1 MDYYIRPARV
11 EDATGI
17 NYIRRMRGVMENIL
31 GVPSETIK
39 RSEDY
44 LASIDENKHQFVAVT
59 CLDNG
64 KELVIGTASLHV
76 NTIPRMRHS
85 ATLGIMV
92 HKDYQG
98 MGVGERLMEA
108 LIDMAD
114 NWLMLMRLELNVFVD
129 NEKAIA
135 LYKKMGFEYEG
146 TLRKAAARDGEY
158 IDEFIMSRIREI

>member
-31 GVPSETIK
+31 ALPSETISV
-39 RSEDY
+39 SEKY
-44 LASIDENKHQFVAVT
+44 LSNDDPNRYQFVAVVEK
-59 CLDNG
+59 DS
-64 KELVIGTASLHV
+64 KSVVIGTASLHV
-76 NTIPRMRHS
+76 NSIPRMRHS
-85 ATLGIMV
+85 ASLGIMV

-98 MGVGERLMEA
+98 MGVGERLMKT
-108 LIDMAD
+108 LIDLAD
-114 NWLMLMRLELNVFVD
+114 NWLMLIRLELTVFVD

-158 IDEFIMSRIREI
+158 VDEFTMARLRNT